1 MSSPCR
7 LVQYQPAPNQ
17 PLWKIERFDGLVSD
31 FDVKEADL
39 PQFHGIASRFARPW
53 EILRRIFG
61 VNPVIV
67 PLDTDAKYL
76 GIENKIDVAVD
87 LGLDEGELNAE
98 LELVGAAWKKVL
110 KNQKPLEKPAESKTE
125 RKKTETVV
133 TPNEAPAPQNT
144 ASVRVDLPSMGNSER
159 EKLLFQY
166 GFSNATFGQIDREM
180 NEAVA
185 ERDWFASRVEE
196 LRKLFDEPMVSSLA
210 RQALLNEMMLR
221 RVDAKLC
228 VTEVDSTLFAELQE
242 TKTRIEKQYQEQWA
256 QIEELFPQAK
266 HVGNKVSFAAVLSDL
281 VQATRDHLAKGE
293 NQRIDGLFTGYEI
306 QIQVREAV
314 QHDIRYRPG
323 QVAAINEAIG
333 GLWDPNWTRK
343 LTDFQ
348 CKQLDEGFKEGARR
362 IRENAGIPLPDLED
376 DGPRGEYPPLFT
388 PKVEPEEPV
397 SNIELKT

>member
-1 MSSPCR
+1 MSESKPHQP
-7 LVQYQPAPNQ
+7 VQYQPASGQ
-17 PLWKIERFDGLVSD
+17 PLWKVERFDWFSKD
-31 FDVKEADL
+31 FGVVDNQL
-39 PQFHGIASRFARPW
+39 PQFHTLASRFARPW
-53 EILRRIFG
+53 EIIRRIFG
-61 VNPVIV
+61 VNPIVV

-76 GIENKIDVAVD
+76 SVESKLDVAAD

-98 LELVGAAWKKVL
+98 LELVATAWRKFL
-110 KNQKPLEKPAESKTE
+110 RNQKPAQEPPK
-125 RKKTETVV
+125 RKKSEPSTDVSKENDQHKTRTEESV
-133 TPNEAPAPQNT
+133 PLPALN
-144 ASVRVDLPSMGNSER
+144 DSEKR
-159 EKLLFQY
+159 NLLLHY
-166 GFSNATFGQIDREM
+166 GFSDATFGQIDREAS
-180 NEAVA
+180 EAIA
-185 ERDWFASRVEE
+185 EREWFVARLEE

-228 VTEVDSTLFAELQE
+228 VTEVDSVRFAELQE

-281 VQATRDHLAKGE
+281 VQAVRDNQAKGE
-293 NQRIDGLFTGYEI
+293 NHRIDGLFTAYEI
-306 QIQVREAV
+306 QVQLREAV
-314 QHDIRYRPG
+314 QHNIRYRPG
-323 QVAAINEAIG
+323 QVAAINEAMS

-362 IRENAGIPLPDLED
+362 VRENAGVPLPDLED

-388 PKVEPEEPV
+388 PKAEPEEPTANV
-397 SNIELKT
+397 EVKV